1 MRRSA
6 MVLALLALLFLAGR
20 PPSVGAQIPVTPP
33 PIEDVV
39 DDVVHTVEETVET
52 VEEEVVHTGEE
63 IVHSAEEVPPST
75 APAVEE
81 QTVSAGAGGGGPSVV
96 QPGGSA
102 TGDHVQ
108 VAGGSGGRTD
118 PGAGEDG
125 SSPGSLGG
133 RVEGSGRTPRG
144 EEGVPGLPEEFVAV
158 VAAPVRVVKTND
170 ADGDS
175 SYSDAET
182 TPVPGSDVS
191 FTMSVV
197 NQGTETVTI
206 IRTSDFFP
214 GPEGVADRE
223 VCRGLVGRTLASGA
237 SVNCRFTLGSYAP
250 PMGGSKVNT
259 VSLQMLAG
267 GGEDPSA
274 QRTLFATD
282 ASTVRTG
289 EADVLGLVVRDPG
302 RGLAG
307 TGAAVWRWGAV
318 AVLLGA
324 VGIEF
329 LRLGRARARGPAHR
343 PGSSAG

>member
-1 MRRSA
+1 

-20 PPSVGAQIPVTPP
+20 PPSVGAQIPLTPP
-33 PIEDVV
+33 PIEEVV
-39 DDVVHTVEETVET
+39 DDVVHTVEEAVET
-52 VEEEVVHTGEE
+52 VEEDVVHTGEG
-63 IVHSAEEVPPST
+63 IVQSAEGVPQST
-75 APAVEE
+75 ASAVEE
-81 QTVSAGAGGGGPSVV
+81 KAVSAGAGGGGGGPSAG

-102 TGDHVQ
+102 TENHVQ
-108 VAGGSGGRTD
+108 VAGGSGGRAD
-118 PGAGEDG
+118 PGAGEEG
-125 SSPGSLGG
+125 SSPGSVGARL
-133 RVEGSGRTPRG
+133 EGSGRAPRG
-144 EEGVPGLPEEFVAV
+144 EEAVPELPEEFVAV
-158 VAAPVRVVKTND
+158 VAAPVKVVKTND

-191 FTMSVV
+191 FNVSVV
-197 NQGTETVTI
+197 NEGAETVTI

-214 GPEGVADRE
+214 GPEGVADQE
-223 VCRGLVGRTLASGA
+223 VCSDLVGRTLASGE

-259 VSLQMLAG
+259 VSVQMLADG
-267 GGEDPSA
+267 GDDPSA

-289 EADVLGLVVRDPG
+289 ETDVLGLVVRDPG

-307 TGAAVWRWGAV
+307 TGAAVWRWAAV

-324 VGIEF
+324 VGTEL
-329 LRLGRARARGPAHR
+329 LRIGRARARDPARR